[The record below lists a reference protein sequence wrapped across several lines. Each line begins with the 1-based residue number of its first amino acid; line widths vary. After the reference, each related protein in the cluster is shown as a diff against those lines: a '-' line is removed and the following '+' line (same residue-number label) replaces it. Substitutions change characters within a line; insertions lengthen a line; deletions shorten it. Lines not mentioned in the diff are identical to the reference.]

1 VDLLQSVSGQ
11 GAGTV
16 VTPAGPDMTPPPNS
30 EAMDNSPFLGVLISL
45 TAGSTPS
52 LTPTVQW
59 SYDGSTWFDG
69 DRADTMT
76 AIAAVGNKAKSFT
89 RKAPFHRV
97 SVVVA
102 GTGVAYT
109 VRTWCFG
116 A

>member
-1 VDLLQSVSGQ
+1 VDLLQSVTGQ

-16 VTPAGPDMTPPPNS
+16 NTPAGPDLSTAPGP
-30 EAMDNSPFLGVLISL
+30 ELDNAAQLAVLISL

-59 SYDGSTWFDG
+59 SYVGSTWFDG
-69 DRADTMT
+69 DPADTMT
-76 AIAAVGNKAKSFT
+76 AIAAVGAKAKSFT

-102 GTGVAYT
+102 GFAVAYT
-109 VRTWCFG
+109 VRAWCFG
-116 A
+116 